1 MPSPMPGSARTPDI
15 ESPFQRLNALL
26 DGIAPGE
33 PSIDLAVGGPRH
45 PMPDFLMETIGEA
58 QAGFGLY
65 PAIKGSDDLRAAIAQ
80 WLERRYPA
88 LAGRVDPDKHITTLC
103 GTREGLFSAVFPAAR
118 RRGDLKFPAAL
129 IPNPFYQ
136 TYAAAAHAAGVEPVY
151 LKADASTGFLPDL
164 KAIPPELLARTAVM
178 FLCSPSNPQGA
189 VASADYLKRAAE
201 LARGHD
207 FMLFADECYSE
218 IYTRTP
224 PPGLLETA
232 GDGSDG
238 FARLAIFH
246 SLSKRSNLPG
256 LRVGFCAG
264 DARFIEEL
272 AKFRNVTGPQLPLP
286 IQNAA
291 AAIWRDE
298 AHVEANRALYDAKFA
313 ISDDILGGKF
323 GYARPAGGFFLWLDM
338 SAAGGGEAAVK
349 TLWKDCGVRLL
360 PGAYLTRALA
370 GGDNPGAAYARLAM
384 VAGAEETRDALTRIV
399 KRLGGEG

>member
-1 MPSPMPGSARTPDI
+1 MSSPMPGAIRTPDI
-15 ESPFQRLNALL
+15 VSPFQRLNALL
-26 DGIAPGE
+26 EDIE
-33 PSIDLAVGGPRH
+33 PAQPVIDLAVGGPRH
-45 PMPDFLMETIGEA
+45 PMPDFLMRKITEA

-65 PAIKGSDDLRAAIAQ
+65 PAIKGSDDLRGSIAE

-88 LAGRVDPDKHITTLC
+88 IAGRVDPDAHITTLC
-103 GTREGLFSAVFPAAR
+103 GTREGLFSAVFPAVR
-118 RRGDLKFPAAL
+118 RRADIKFPAAL

-151 LKADASTGFLPDL
+151 LQSDASTGFLPDL
-164 KAIPPELLARTAVM
+164 KAIPAELLARTVVF

-189 VASADYLKRAAE
+189 VAARDYLMRAAE
-201 LARGHD
+201 LARSHD

-218 IYTRTP
+218 IYSQDP
-224 PPGLLETA
+224 PPGLLEAA
-232 GDGSDG
+232 GDPIDG
-238 FARLAIFH
+238 FTKLAIFH

-264 DARFIEEL
+264 DAKFIDAL

-298 AHVEANRALYDAKFA
+298 AHVEANRALYAEKFA
-313 ISDDILGGKF
+313 ISDEILGQKF
-323 GYARPAGGFFLWLDM
+323 GYERPAGGFFLWLDM
-338 SAAGGGEAAVK
+338 SRAGGGEEAVK

-360 PGAYLTRALA
+360 PGAYLTRGDA
-370 GGDNPGAAYARLAM
+370 GGDNPGEAYVRLAM
-384 VAGAEETRDALTRIV
+384 VASAEETREALTRIV
-399 KRLGGEG
+399 ARLG

>member
-1 MPSPMPGSARTPDI
+1 MSSHMTGDIRTPDI
-15 ESPFQRLNALL
+15 QSPFQRLNALL
-26 DGIAPGE
+26 DGIEPGQE
-33 PSIDLAVGGPRH
+33 VIDLAVGGPRH
-45 PMPDFLMETIGEA
+45 PMPAFLMEKIAEA
-58 QAGFGLY
+58 QKGFGLY
-65 PAIKGSDDLRAAIAQ
+65 PAIKGTDDLRAAIAG
-80 WLERRYPA
+80 WLERRYPTI
-88 LAGRVDPDKHITTLC
+88 AGRVDPDAHITTLC
-103 GTREGLFSAVFPAAR
+103 GTREGLFSAIFPVVR
-118 RRGDLKFPAAL
+118 RREDIKFPAAL

-164 KAIPPELLARTAVM
+164 KAIPAELLARTVVM

-189 VASADYLKRAAE
+189 VASAEYLKQAAG
-201 LARGHD
+201 LARSHD

-218 IYTRTP
+218 IYTQAP
-224 PPGLLETA
+224 PTGLLEAA
-232 GDGSDG
+232 GDPIDG
-238 FARLAIFH
+238 FTKLVVFH

-264 DARFIEEL
+264 DARFIDAL

-313 ISDDILGGKF
+313 ISDEILGGKF
-323 GYARPAGGFFLWLDM
+323 GYRRPAGGFFLWLDM
-338 SAAGGGEAAVK
+338 GHAGGGEEAVK

-360 PGAYLTRALA
+360 PGAYLTRAQA
-370 GGDNPGAAYARLAM
+370 GEDNPGAAYVRLAM
-384 VAGAEETRDALTRIV
+384 VASAEETREALSRIV
-399 KRLGGEG
+399 ARLG